1 MFAALAAAVDPS
13 APWERQVDQALGAY
27 LDAVVSRPAL
37 FRSFVRE
44 LPALGE
50 RGAAHQLAAIES
62 FARQLVDL
70 VEQVRR
76 EQGGLGAGP
85 LGVDQ
90 AIMIVGG
97 VRELMVIAAQQG
109 RDLREATPRDRVR
122 RERDRG
128 RRRRAGL
135 ADVHTERPRRLRLR
149 HLGLLGS
156 GPEDVIADRRGDAE
170 PVVLV
175 LVVVQPVAAPDR
187 AVVAAMRPVRGV
199 DQEVT
204 PLVRAEDRVAGQE
217 PGRRVRRAGRRRAQ
231 RGRGMRAPRPS
242 ARSAG

>member
-1 MFAALAAAVDPS
+1 LSVPDENRERLIAAMAASVEERGYADTTVADVVRLARTSRRTFYEHFQDRADCFLALFDVTNDQMFAALAAAVDPS

-109 RDLREATPRDRVR
+109 RDLRE
-122 RERDRG
+122 
-128 RRRRAGL
+128 L
-135 ADVHTERPRRLRLR
+135 RPAI
-149 HLGLLGS
+149 GS
-156 GPEDVIADRRGDAE
+156 AVNAIVGG
-170 PVVLV
+170 
-175 LVVVQPVAAPDR
+175 
-187 AVVAAMRPVRGV
+187 AVV
-199 DQEVT
+199 
-204 PLVRAEDRVAGQE
+204 
-217 PGRRVRRAGRRRAQ
+217 
-231 RGRGMRAPRPS
+231 
-242 ARSAG
+242 RS